1 MEEAPAKR
9 RWFHRNRRPIAVI
22 ILLILIPPTTV
33 YAINLINQIIL
44 ENNPELDPFYEPEY
58 NLTVWIAAE
67 ETEFH
72 LHLDFYGS
80 EQDLYSEVNR
90 FSGFSIRVEP
100 YDNEENN
107 LYLYTIPRN
116 QLSIWVKIYFDED
129 TEEPN
134 IIVEIEMGKKLTTQL
149 LGREISILVE
159 PLPEESQ

>member
-1 MEEAPAKR
+1 MEEAPANR

-33 YAINLINQIIL
+33 YAIDLINRIIL
-44 ENNPELDPFYEPEY
+44 ENNPELDPSYEPEY
-58 NLTVWIAAE
+58 SLTVWIASE

-72 LHLDFYGS
+72 LHLDLYGS
-80 EQDLYSEVNR
+80 EQDLYSEVHR
-90 FSGFSIRVEP
+90 FCGLSIRVEP
-100 YDNEENN
+100 YDNEKNY
-107 LYLYTIPRN
+107 LYLYEIPRN

-134 IIVEIEMGKKLTTQL
+134 IVVEIEMGKKLTTQL

-159 PLPEESQ
+159 PLPEEGQ